1 MARSPIELNLTAS
14 ILKER
19 EATMAN
25 MTIPE
30 AERNLN
36 PAQVAALDTRRRWG
50 LVFQVIAGQF
60 GFFAVLLLLWTG
72 QDLTY
77 SPGWVHPMF
86 YYNVIAALMC
96 VIFGLYGTYL
106 RRGRVHEY

>member
-1 MARSPIELNLTAS
+1 
-14 ILKER
+14 
-19 EATMAN
+19 MAN
-25 MTIPE
+25 MSIPA
-30 AERNLN
+30 AERNLT
-36 PAQVAALDTRRRWG
+36 PHQVAALDKRRQWG
-50 LVFQVIAGQF
+50 LAFQVIAGQF

-86 YYNVIAALMC
+86 YYNVLCGVMA
-96 VIFGLYGTYL
+96 VIFAIYGTYL

>member
-1 MARSPIELNLTAS
+1 MIAIELVFEST
-14 ILKER
+14 LKER

-25 MTIPE
+25 MSIP
-30 AERNLN
+30 AMERNLS
-36 PAQVAALDTRRRWG
+36 PAQVVALDKRRQWG
-50 LVFQVIAGQF
+50 LVLQVIAGQF

-86 YYNVIAALMC
+86 YCNVLTGLMA

-106 RRGRVHEY
+106 RRGRLHEY

>member
-1 MARSPIELNLTAS
+1 MP
-14 ILKER
+14 
-19 EATMAN
+19 N
-25 MTIPE
+25 MNIPE
-30 AERNLN
+30 AERKMT
-36 PAQVAALDTRRRWG
+36 PAQVAALDKRRQWG
-50 LVFQVIAGQF
+50 LVFQVISGQF
-60 GFFAVLLLLWTG
+60 AFFAVLLLLWTG

-86 YYNVIAALMC
+86 YYNVLTGLVA